1 MMYSVLLTMQ
11 YVGILIVL
19 LEIICILWRKSTR
32 LQTILLIVL
41 MSTLVNFVGYLFE
54 MQAKTQQVALQ
65 AVKFIYLGKPFII
78 LFIFIFF
85 LERMEIKTPK
95 FLYPTL
101 GILHMVVSGLVI
113 TCEHHSLY
121 YSSISYDT
129 ETGLFPHL
137 VFGHSAFYMAYHILI
152 LSYFVFMFAM
162 GIKKLRSAK
171 SKNERLQ
178 IVYLTVI
185 SMVSVIGLLVFF
197 SGISGGYDTTIPAYL
212 IATLLLLVLI
222 TRYDLLDTLS
232 LVKERVMDELTEGLL
247 VIDQNENMLYA
258 NAKVEMLFSQLKQGD
273 SESAKEQLHDLC
285 MSDRKLVFENN
296 IYEIY
301 EKEIV
306 KNDRYYGKMFVVRDV
321 TESYNHEIELEK
333 QTEIARKAN
342 RAKSDFLAKMSHE
355 IRTPI
360 NAVLGM
366 NEMILR
372 ESGEEAIKHY
382 AMDVQSAANTLLSL
396 INDILDTSKIESGK
410 MQIIP
415 IQYELDSLL
424 NDLVTMIYTKVREK
438 SLELEVK
445 VDENLPNGLVGDDVR
460 IRQILVN
467 LMNNSVKYT
476 EKGKVTLDV
485 SGYKRGNGLQM
496 HFEIRDTGIG
506 IKEEDLPKLFAA
518 FERIEESKNRN
529 IEGTGLG
536 MNIVFDLLKMM
547 GSELKVSSKYGEGT
561 VFSFDLEQ
569 QIFNDEPIGDFM
581 ERCKEMYKTYTYETL
596 FVAPQA
602 KILLVDDNDVNRRV
616 FCNLL
621 KQTKI
626 MIDDVDS
633 GFACLE
639 KVEQQYYD
647 LIFMDHMMPD
657 MDGVETLHRMW
668 ESEHKCKETPVIIL
682 TANAVA
688 GAKERYLK
696 EGFTDF
702 LSKPINSQ
710 KLEHM
715 LQRYLPSDLVQTV
728 NSDEAGETL
737 PLEDSDPVMQEKESL
752 PDLEEFDWDIAR
764 EYFADNEMLRQT
776 LRDIYNSMDAET
788 EKLKRWYD
796 EFTAE
801 ESSEEA
807 KAALDHYRV
816 LVHAIKSNM
825 AMVGALLLSKL
836 ARLLEVASL
845 QGNIS
850 RIGKIHPV
858 FMEEMQ
864 AHKQRMEI
872 FAENENA
879 KQEVDVMEVLVTL
892 DFLKQSLEDRD
903 YNIADELME
912 KLKLFLYE
920 GTVQEKMDV
929 LAEQIFDLQSE
940 GAIETIREI
949 IEEFSGVKPN

>member
-1 MMYSVLLTMQ
+1 MYSVLLTMQ
-11 YVGILIVL
+11 YVGILIVM

-54 MQAKTQQVALQ
+54 MQAKTQEMALQ

-95 FLYPTL
+95 FLYPML
-101 GILHMVVSGLVI
+101 GILHMAVSGLVI
-113 TCEHHSLY
+113 TCEHHSLF
-121 YSSISYDT
+121 YSSIAYDT

-137 VFGHSAFYMAYHILI
+137 VFGHSVFYMAYHIII

-162 GIKKLRSAK
+162 GIKKLRGAK
-171 SKNERLQ
+171 SKNERHQ

-185 SMVSVIGLLVFF
+185 SIVSVIGLLVFF
-197 SGISGGYDTTIPAYL
+197 SGISGGYDTTILAYL

-222 TRYDLLDTLS
+222 TKYDLLDTLS

-247 VIDQNENMLYA
+247 VIDQNENLLYA
-258 NAKVEMLFSQLKQGD
+258 NAKVQMLFSQLKEGD
-273 SESAKEQLHDLC
+273 SESTKEQLHDLC
-285 MSDRKLVFENN
+285 MTDQKLVFENN

-301 EKEIV
+301 EKELV

-321 TESYNHEIELEK
+321 TESYNHGIELEK

-372 ESGEEAIKHY
+372 ESSEEAIKHY

-424 NDLVTMIYTKVREK
+424 NDLVTMIYTKAREK

-445 VDENLPNGLVGDDVR
+445 VDETLPNGLVGDDVR

-485 SGYKRGNGLQM
+485 TGRKHGNGLQM

-506 IKEEDLPKLFAA
+506 IKEEDLPKLFAK
-518 FERIEESKNRN
+518 FERIEESKNRE

-536 MNIVFDLLKMM
+536 MNIVFELLKMM
-547 GSELKVSSKYGEGT
+547 GTELKVSSVYGEGT

-569 QIFNDEPIGDFM
+569 QIFNDAPIGDFM

-626 MIDDVDS
+626 MIDDVNS

-639 KVEQQYYD
+639 KVQQQHYD
-647 LIFMDHMMPD
+647 IIFMDHMMPD
-657 MDGVETLHRMW
+657 MDGEETLHRMW
-668 ESEHKCKETPVIIL
+668 NSEHKCKDTPVIIL
-682 TANAVA
+682 TANAIA
-688 GAKERYLK
+688 GAKEHYLE
-696 EGFTDF
+696 EGFTDY

-715 LQRYLPSDLVQTV
+715 LQKYLSPDLVQTV

-737 PLEDSDPVMQEKESL
+737 LIEESDSAMQEEESM
-752 PDLEEFDWDIAR
+752 PDLAEFDWDIAR
-764 EYFADNEMLRQT
+764 AYFADNEMLRLT
-776 LRDIYNSMDAET
+776 LQDIYHSMDADM
-788 EKLKRWYD
+788 EKLDRWYD
-796 EFTAE
+796 EFTVE

-816 LVHAIKSNM
+816 LVHSIKSNM

-836 ARLLEVASL
+836 ARILEVAAL

-850 RIGKIHPV
+850 RIRQIHPV

-864 AHKQRMEI
+864 SHKQRMEI
-872 FAENENA
+872 FTVNENA
-879 KQEVDVMEVLVTL
+879 KQEMDVMEVLVTL

-903 YNIADELME
+903 YNMADELME
-912 KLKLFLYE
+912 KLNLFLYE

-929 LAEQIFDLQSE
+929 LAERIFNLQSE
-940 GAIETIREI
+940 EAIETIQEI
-949 IEEFSGVKPN
+949 IEEFSGEWIN

>member
-1 MMYSVLLTMQ
+1 MYSVLLTMQ
-11 YVGILIVL
+11 YVGILIVV

-54 MQAKTQQVALQ
+54 MQAKTQQMALQ

-95 FLYPTL
+95 FLYPML
-101 GILHMVVSGLVI
+101 GILHMAVSALVL

-121 YSSISYDT
+121 YSSIAYDT

-137 VFGHSAFYMAYHILI
+137 TFGHSAFYMAYHIII
-152 LSYFVFMFAM
+152 LSYFVFMFAI
-162 GIKKLRSAK
+162 GVKKLRNAK

-178 IVYLTVI
+178 IIYLTVI
-185 SMVSVIGLLVFF
+185 SVVSVIGLLVFF
-197 SGISGGYDTTIPAYL
+197 SGISKGYDTTIPAYL

-232 LVKERVMDELTEGLL
+232 LVKERVMDEFVEGLL
-247 VIDQNENMLYA
+247 VIDQNENLLYA
-258 NAKVEMLFSQLKQGD
+258 NTKVQMLFSQLQQGD
-273 SESAKEQLHDLC
+273 SESAKEQLHNLC
-285 MSDRKLVFENN
+285 MTDQKLVFENN

-301 EKEIV
+301 EKEIE
-306 KNDRYYGKMFVVRDV
+306 KNGRFYGKMFVVRDV
-321 TESYNHEIELEK
+321 TESYNHGIELEK

-342 RAKSDFLAKMSHE
+342 QAKSDFLAKMSHE

-372 ESGEEAIKHY
+372 ESREEAVKRY
-382 AMDVQSAANTLLSL
+382 AMDVQSSANTLLSL
-396 INDILDTSKIESGK
+396 INDILDMSKIESGK
-410 MQIIP
+410 MEIIP

-424 NDLVTMIYTKVREK
+424 NDLVTMVHAKVQEK
-438 SLELEVK
+438 GLELEVK
-445 VDENLPNGLVGDDVR
+445 VDETLPNGLVGDDVR

-467 LMNNSVKYT
+467 LLNNSVKYT

-485 SGYKRGNGLQM
+485 TGCKDENGLQM

-506 IKEEDLPKLFAA
+506 MKEEDLPKLFAA

-536 MNIVFDLLKMM
+536 MSIVFELLKKM
-547 GSELKVSSKYGEGT
+547 GTELKVSSVYGEGT
-561 VFSFDLEQ
+561 VFSFDLKQ

-581 ERCKEMYKTYTYETL
+581 ERCKELYKTYTYETS

-602 KILLVDDNDVNRRV
+602 RILLVDDNDVNRKV

-621 KQTKI
+621 KQTKV
-626 MIDDVDS
+626 MIDDVNS

-647 LIFMDHMMPD
+647 LIFMDHMMPE

-668 ESEHKCKETPVIIL
+668 KSEHKCKDTPVIIL

-688 GAKERYLK
+688 GAKEHYLE
-696 EGFTDF
+696 EGFTDY

-715 LQRYLPSDLVQTV
+715 LQRYLPQDLVQIV
-728 NSDEAGETL
+728 NADEAGEAL
-737 PLEDSDPVMQEKESL
+737 LAEESDFVIQEEESL
-752 PDLEEFDWDIAR
+752 PDLAEFDWNVAR
-764 EYFADNEMLRQT
+764 EYFSDNEMLKQT
-776 LRDIYNSMDAET
+776 IQDIYRSMDANMER
-788 EKLKRWYD
+788 LKQWHD
-796 EFTAE
+796 EFAME
-801 ESSEEA
+801 ESSKEELPEEA
-807 KAALDHYRV
+807 KAALDNYRV

-836 ARLLEVASL
+836 ARLLEVAAL
-845 QGNIS
+845 EGNIS
-850 RIGKIHPV
+850 RIRQVHPV

-872 FAENENA
+872 FAADDVE
-879 KQEVDVMEVLVTL
+879 KQEMDVMEVLVTL

-912 KLKLFLYE
+912 KLNSFLYE

-929 LAEQIFDLQSE
+929 LAEQIFNLQSE
-940 GAIETIREI
+940 EAIETIQEI
-949 IEEFSGVKPN
+949 IEELS